1 MGALAILWKDG
12 PWIIAAVC
20 LIGLGVAGYL
30 LKGQYEANGALKGS
44 NTQLSTAL
52 AAKSAAVRD
61 RAQVNQAVRKMAPA
75 EKLEKLK

>member
-1 MGALAILWKDG
+1 MGLGAI
-12 PWIIAAVC
+12 PYVV
-20 LIGLGVAGYL
+20 IGLLVIALGVGGYL
-30 LKGQYEANGALKGS
+30 LKQQYEANGALKES

-52 AAKSAAVRD
+52 AAKSAAVKD